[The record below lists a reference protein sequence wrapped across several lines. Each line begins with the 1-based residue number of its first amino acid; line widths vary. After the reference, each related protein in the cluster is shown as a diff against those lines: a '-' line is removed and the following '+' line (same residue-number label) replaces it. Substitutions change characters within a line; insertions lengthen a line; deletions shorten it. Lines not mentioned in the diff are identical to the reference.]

1 MLLGDWTTLSNRL
14 PVLASG
20 AFFPAV
26 DIQYRFL
33 GSQDCRSPIIRL
45 ISISRCDPLI
55 TMVKTTEFRD
65 FDDRAM
71 VHDLVPRPD
80 IVFQRQMRTRSMVIV
95 EVCGQRSL
103 QMASV
108 QDNEVI

>member
-1 MLLGDWTTLSNRL
+1 
-14 PVLASG
+14 
-20 AFFPAV
+20 
-26 DIQYRFL
+26 
-33 GSQDCRSPIIRL
+33 
-45 ISISRCDPLI
+45 
-55 TMVKTTEFRD
+55 MVKTTEFRD